1 MINESTEWKWKW
13 NFVVFLLLRTVA
25 HKPNNIAYD
34 ITLKK
39 LFYKW

>member
-1 MINESTEWKWKW
+1 MINESTESKWKW
-13 NFVVFLLLRTVA
+13 NFVVFLLLRAVA

-39 LFYKW
+39 TVL